1 VAERFRFTD
10 GRVDRIPPPPEQSA
24 SEEGH
29 HIHVHFDIADA
40 IMPRNGTPRVS
51 RRDNAGDPGEETS
64 VRRNG
69 LAGQGEVPEE
79 EERGALICRISQS
92 GEDGSWSGRLAD
104 DGGPDGQGTPLHIRS
119 AATGLEI
126 YHALAQSNGDQ
137 ADPDIV
143 GEHPAPNDPG
153 AAHDRRQRRLG
164 ARALDALTRTG
175 FCEDPYMA
183 SAEYAI
189 RMREAFAKRRS

>member
-1 VAERFRFTD
+1 L
-10 GRVDRIPPPPEQSA
+10 
-24 SEEGH
+24 
-29 HIHVHFDIADA
+29 
-40 IMPRNGTPRVS
+40 PRAS

-69 LAGQGEVPEE
+69 LVGQGGEVPEE
-79 EERGALICRISQS
+79 EEHGALICRISQS

-119 AATGLEI
+119 AGTGLEI
-126 YHALAQSNGDQ
+126 YHALPQNNGDQ

-143 GEHPAPNDPG
+143 GEHPSPHDPG

-164 ARALDALTRTG
+164 ARALDSLTRTG
-175 FCEDPYMA
+175 HADLPYMA
-183 SAEYAI
+183 TAEYAR
-189 RMREAFAKRRS
+189 RMAEAFRPKR